1 MSASTPTA
9 AAEAATK
16 YTIYDII
23 NSFRQIKKI
32 FQSTIST
39 NIDNYQKHL
48 HNYSFQ
54 RFIKTFNTVISAQ
67 KEKNH
72 FYYKIISQSNQ
83 RICDSISNKIVTARE
98 KIISQVNEYDSRLA
112 MSQQKIHHQ
121 QKNLRYAQQQI
132 MNQFQQQLVQL
143 KIKLNELQP
152 VNTIYNQ
159 QQQKINSVTHVKIN
173 QEVYHYLKDGILQ
186 SKITNISTHKNN

>member
-39 NIDNYQKHL
+39 NIDNYHRHL
-48 HNYSFQ
+48 QNYSFQ
-54 RFIKTFNTVISAQ
+54 RFIKTFNTIISAQ

-83 RICDSISNKIVTARE
+83 RICDNISNKIITARE
-98 KIISQVNEYDSRLA
+98 KIISQVNEYDSQLT
-112 MSQQKIHHQ
+112 MSQQKIHYQ

-132 MNQFQQQLVQL
+132 MNQYQQQLVQL
-143 KIKLNELQP
+143 KVKLNELQP
-152 VNTIYNQ
+152 VNTIYNEQ
-159 QQQKINSVTHVKIN
+159 QKKINSVTHVKIN
-173 QEVYHYLKDGILQ
+173 QEVSHYLKDGILQ
-186 SKITNISTHKNN
+186 SKITNITTHKNS